1 MTPRALKRRDLPV
14 DTVTLARFLIGV
26 TIIHEL
32 PEGIV
37 AARIVETEAYLPD
50 DPASHSHR
58 GPTAR
63 NAPMFGR
70 RGHAYV
76 YLNYGMYWLFN
87 ISSEDPGIGA
97 GVLIRAA
104 EPVLG
109 VETMM
114 LRRPGKTGPDLL
126 NGPGKLA
133 AAMGIGP
140 AQSGADLCDGGPLR
154 LARPTR
160 AAGEIGMSTRIGLTK
175 AAEAELRFFE
185 RGNTWL
191 SGPKALNR

>member
-1 MTPRALKRRDLPV
+1 MTLQSLKRADLPV
-14 DTVTLARFLIGV
+14 DTVALARFLIG
-26 TIIHEL
+26 TILVHDL
-32 PEGIV
+32 PEGTV

-50 DPASHSHR
+50 DPASHSFR
-58 GPTAR
+58 GPTTR

-87 ISSEDPGIGA
+87 ISSETEGTGA
-97 GVLIRAA
+97 GVLVRAS

-109 VETMM
+109 AEIMA
-114 LRRPGKTGPDLL
+114 LRRPGQHGPNLL

-140 AQSGADLCDGGPLR
+140 AHSGADLCVGGTLR

-160 AAGEIGMSTRIGLTK
+160 SAGEIGVSTRIGLTK
-175 AAEAELRFFE
+175 AADAPLRFYE
-185 RGNTWL
+185 RHSPWL
-191 SGPKALNR
+191 SGPKALNK